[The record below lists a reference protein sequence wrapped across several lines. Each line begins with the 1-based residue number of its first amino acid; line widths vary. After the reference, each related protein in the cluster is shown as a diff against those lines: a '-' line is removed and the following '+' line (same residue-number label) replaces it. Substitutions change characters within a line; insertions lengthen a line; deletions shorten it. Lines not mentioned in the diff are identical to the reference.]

1 MMHKEIRSLLRL
13 RSLIFSL
20 GLVLFVFSLVG
31 FLVMDVYLYSVVAGE
46 RLDILTRTKGYR
58 LNLIKACISIRKIY
72 SLANSSDPTAVAAIL
87 QARADLESVSQSLLT
102 VHTKNYVSSPSSK
115 LFSFFVESNS
125 VEKIAM
131 PGAGE
136 FELKNVSFWDLGNH
150 FILSTAF
157 TSQIGI
163 HDLTEPDLLVDTL
176 SVNKRA
182 AVFM

>member
-1 MMHKEIRSLLRL
+1 MHKEIRSLLRL
-13 RSLIFSL
+13 RSLIFGL
-20 GLVLFVFSLVG
+20 GMVLFIFSLVG
-31 FLVMDVYLYSVVAGE
+31 FFVMDLYLYSILAGE

-72 SLANSSDPTAVAAIL
+72 ALANSSDPTSEAVIM
-87 QARADLESVSQSLLT
+87 QARADLESVSESLLT
-102 VHTKNYVSSPSSK
+102 VHTMNYVSSSSGRM
-115 LFSFFVESNS
+115 LNFFVESNS

-131 PGAGE
+131 PGTGE
-136 FELKNVSFWDLGNH
+136 FVLKNVSFWDLGNH

-157 TSQIGI
+157 TSQITI
-163 HDLTEPDLLVDTL
+163 HDLTESDLQVDTL